1 MEDLLK
7 FSHSLELSRDTLKL
21 IQDMIRSIKSMFPS
35 NPVLTD
41 RASGMNYSGV
51 TDHVA
56 EILEIARDKPEIFDG
71 IIDPD
76 ELEKYSRSAS
86 EFGEIG
92 NQVEK
97 LLNAVRDYQV
107 LANYLTYSLAV
118 MIKEHMEMIDYE
130 GLKSLN
136 EKISETDRPSSRS
149 FGQIK
154 ANLKVV

>member
-7 FSHSLELSRDTLKL
+7 FSHSLELSRDTRKL
-21 IQDMIRSIKSMFPS
+21 ILDMIHSIKSVFPS
-35 NPVLTD
+35 NPVISD
-41 RASGMNYSGV
+41 RANGINYSAV
-51 TDHVA
+51 TDHVT

-86 EFGEIG
+86 EFGEIS
-92 NQVEK
+92 NQIEK
-97 LLNAVRDYQV
+97 LLNVVRDYQI

-118 MIKEHMEMIDYE
+118 MIKEHLEMIDPE
-130 GLKSLN
+130 SLKSLN
-136 EKISETDRPSSRS
+136 EKISGSGRPSSCS